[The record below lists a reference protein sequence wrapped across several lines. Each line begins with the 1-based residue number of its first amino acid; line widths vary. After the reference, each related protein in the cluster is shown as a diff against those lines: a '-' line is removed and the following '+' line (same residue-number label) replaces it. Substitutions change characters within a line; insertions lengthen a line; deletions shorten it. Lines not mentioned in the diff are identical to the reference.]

1 MTKTIDA
8 LVEALE
14 ESARLLGGT
23 QSKKMLGIYTPDD
36 ARFEVAMHQSI
47 AKHKTEIRAALAQA
61 RAEQAEPFAWLVCS
75 VNADGSLSLEH
86 AAAWQEAAHQ
96 HVNEAISEHDIEE
109 AAAWVVR
116 PAYLAAPV
124 AKTCDMGQMCLGCE
138 PKRPDGGCPDAAPVA
153 KLEPWQPIET
163 APKDGRH
170 VLIANDTP
178 GSIHPCEGYYVTPEH
193 RYGKEPKHAGW
204 WRLAGS
210 SEASVHGRTPTH
222 WMPLPPPPVAAHNA
236 KLGGAG

>member
-14 ESARLLGGT
+14 PVATWMEQSANCSSGGPDHPPEPTSQFDYELL
-23 QSKKMLGIYTPDD
+23 QAAS
-36 ARFEVAMHQSI
+36 
-47 AKHKTEIRAALAQA
+47 EIRAALAQA
-61 RAEQAEPFAWLVCS
+61 RAEQAEPVAWRAWFD
-75 VNADGSLSLEH
+75 ADHGARWLFTLWPQEERLDVD
-86 AAAWQEAAHQ
+86 WQ
-96 HVNEAISEHDIEE
+96 
-109 AAAWVVR
+109 
-116 PAYLAAPV
+116 PLYTAP
-124 AKTCDMGQMCLGCE
+124 
-138 PKRPDGGCPDAAPVA
+138 PAAPVA